1 MRILWMKSDFLH
13 PTDRGG
19 QIRSLE
25 TLRRLHSRHEIHY
38 LAYVQK
44 SDIEGP
50 ARASEYCSF
59 VHPVPF
65 TVPPRTSPAFYVQ
78 LLRNLVS
85 PYPLAVQRYCS
96 SAMQRTVREV
106 LAKHSFDAIVCDF
119 VTMAPNV
126 PDLSR
131 CILFQHNVESMIWKR
146 HSENAPGALRRT
158 YFGSQARRMFRYEK
172 LACQRAAHVI
182 AVSEVDAERMRSLYG
197 VSRISAIP
205 TGVDLEFFAA
215 PSTSKRGSDL
225 VFVGAMDWLPNIDGA
240 RFFIQEVLPL
250 IRRRRPECSL
260 VLAGRSP
267 TPEIHA
273 LAQADP
279 LIRVTGTVPDI
290 RPYLWGAGASIV
302 PLRIGGGTRLKIY
315 ESMAAG
321 TPVVSTRVGAEG
333 LPVEDGVHLFLA
345 DDPAGFAERCL
356 QLLEQPPLS
365 QGISTAARRL
375 VTAEFSWDR
384 VSRKFEDILESV
396 ACAGTLKS

>member
-1 MRILWMKSDFLH
+1 MKILWMKSDFLH

-44 SDIEGP
+44 EDHEGP
-50 ARASEYCSF
+50 SRATEYCSF
-59 VHPVPF
+59 VYPVPF
-65 TVPPRTSPAFYVQ
+65 FVPPRTSPSFYVQ

-85 PYPLAVQRYCS
+85 AYPLAVQRYSS
-96 SAMQRTVREV
+96 SAMQHTVRHV
-106 LAKHSFDAIVCDF
+106 LSKHNFDAIVCDF
-119 VTMAPNV
+119 VAMAPNM

-131 CILFQHNVESMIWKR
+131 CVLFQHNVESMIWQR
-146 HSENAPGALRRT
+146 HADHAPDALRRS
-158 YFGSQARRMFRYEK
+158 YFRSQARRMLRYEK
-172 LACQRAAHVI
+172 QACRRAAHVI
-182 AVSEVDAERMRSLYG
+182 AVSEVDADCMRSLYG
-197 VSRISAIP
+197 VSRISVVP
-205 TGVDLEFFAA
+205 TGVDLDYFLA
-215 PSTSKRGSDL
+215 PPTVTRGSDL

-240 RFFIQEVLPL
+240 RFFTQEVLPL
-250 IRRRRPECSL
+250 IRRRRPDCSL

-267 TPEIHA
+267 TQEIRG
-273 LAQADP
+273 LAEADP

-290 RPYLWGAGASIV
+290 RPYLWGASASIV

-333 LPVEDGVHLFLA
+333 LPVQNGEQLFLA
-345 DDPAGFAERCL
+345 DDPSGFAERCL
-356 QLLEQPPLS
+356 ELLEQPSLAER
-365 QGISTAARRL
+365 ISGAARRM

-384 VSRKFEDILESV
+384 VSRRFEDIIESV
-396 ACAGTLKS
+396 ACSGTVK